1 MATPAFAAGAYA
13 AMAKGLGGALG
24 SAPGKLNGA
33 AAAARG
39 AEDGFSSL
47 LNKALTTVAETGQK
61 ADAAGMAAA
70 TTGKGDVIDIVTAV
84 ADSEAAVSMLVGV
97 RDRIIA
103 AYQQIMNMPI

>member
-1 MATPAFAAGAYA
+1 MATPTFAAGAYA

-24 SAPGKLNGA
+24 NQPGKLNVA
-33 AAAARG
+33 AAAAGG
-39 AEDGFSSL
+39 AEEGFSSL
-47 LNKALTTVAETGQK
+47 LTTVAETGQK

-70 TTGKGDVIDIVTAV
+70 TTGKSDVIDIVTAV

>member
-13 AMAKGLGGALG
+13 AMAKGLGGPLG
-24 SAPGKLNGA
+24 TAPGKLNGA
-33 AAAARG
+33 AAGG
-39 AEDGFSSL
+39 AEEGFSSL
-47 LNKALTTVAETGQK
+47 LNKALTSVAETGQK
-61 ADAAGMAAA
+61 ADTAGMAAA
-70 TTGKGDVIDIVTAV
+70 TTGKSDVIDIVTAV